1 MPDQGL
7 LFPALSAPRAQG
19 RRLAPGRNQPSH
31 DMVMTPP
38 ALARQIVDY
47 YQPSGVLL
55 DPCRGDGAFFN
66 AMLRWS
72 KDVRWCEVAEGRD
85 FLTWQEPADWIITN
99 PPWSKFRPF
108 LRHAMRLAPNIV
120 FLSVMTHF
128 VTKARLRD
136 ITRAGFGIEHPLI
149 VRTPRAPWPGSGFQ
163 LAAWPIRRG
172 ARSFFTTLD
181 EVVPDLLEEVV

>member
-1 MPDQGL
+1 
-7 LFPALSAPRAQG
+7 
-19 RRLAPGRNQPSH
+19 
-31 DMVMTPP
+31 MVMTPP

-72 KDVRWCEVAEGRD
+72 NDVRWCEVSEGRD

-149 VRTPRAPWPGSGFQ
+149 VRTPKAPWPGSGFQ

-181 EVVPDLLEEVV
+181 EVVPDLLEKVT